1 LNPLRPLLLAGAA
14 TLVMSCGGAGPGPTG
29 TVSCQPFGSTPAPI
43 PFSFPAGP
51 VNEPSAGAT
60 AVALFR
66 SCALPNAIID
76 DLTSRVAPVS
86 GVRGGP
92 NEGQSVWQV
101 QVDAT
106 ITEPG
111 GTRYLSHFL
120 IEVNQVTGVPTII
133 GMG

>member
-1 LNPLRPLLLAGAA
+1 MSRAGPLLMVVALLLVAGCGARG
-14 TLVMSCGGAGPGPTG
+14 LVPAGTI
-29 TVSCQPFGSTPAPI
+29 SCQPSGATPAPV
-43 PFSFPAGP
+43 PFTFTVGP
-51 VNEPSAGAT
+51 VGESAAAAT
-60 AVALFR
+60 AVGLFR
-66 SCALPNAIID
+66 ACALPTATIN
-76 DLTSRVAPVS
+76 DLSARTAPVS

-92 NEGQSVWQV
+92 NEGQSVWSV

-120 IEVNQVTGVPTII
+120 IEVNQVTGVPTVM